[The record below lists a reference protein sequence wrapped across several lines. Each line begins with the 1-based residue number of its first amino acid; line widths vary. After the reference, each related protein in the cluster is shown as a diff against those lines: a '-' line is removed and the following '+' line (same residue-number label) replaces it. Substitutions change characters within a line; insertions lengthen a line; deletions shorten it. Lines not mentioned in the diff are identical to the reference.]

1 MTIASRLARAERP
14 AGIVTR
20 ALACAVDILV
30 VVLLASGTYLG
41 FAFFKLLIDPK
52 NFSWPDTGLW
62 LSMVGAMSLAVV
74 YLTFFWATS
83 GRTIGGTLMGV
94 RVVGPRRR
102 VMRFA
107 GALLRAVFCVVFP
120 IGLFWAVLDRR
131 RRSVQDVVLRTKV
144 IYDWSSR
151 APEPPPEIKASLPSG
166 H

>member
-1 MTIASRLARAERP
+1 MTLATKLAKAERP

-30 VVLLASGTYLG
+30 VALLASGGYLG
-41 FAFFKLLIDPK
+41 LAFFKLLLDPK
-52 NFSWPDTGLW
+52 NFSWPYTGPW
-62 LSMVGAMSLAVV
+62 LSMAGAMGLAIV
-74 YLTFFWATS
+74 YLTFFWSTS

-107 GALLRAVFCVVFP
+107 GSLLRAVFCVVFP

-131 RRSVQDVVLRTKV
+131 RRSLQDILLRTSV
-144 IYDWSSR
+144 IYDWSTR
-151 APEPPPEIKASLPSG
+151 PPEPLPAIEDSLPG
-166 H
+166 